1 MLAALIPCGWKSD
14 SGEIINC
21 SVVHLLGESMFLER
35 PFAYVPLVF
44 LLMTSLAPEYCV
56 AQSSNSNNRQ
66 TEDATLAA
74 SVQQLQEQVTQLRAV
89 VSDLRTESAR
99 YRSETNE
106 LRDELH
112 SALARLQ
119 QAPAGNGVV
128 SVAEPANSA
137 QRETPDEA
145 AAAQQESKAAERAA
159 KLEEQYDLLT
169 GKIDD
174 QYQTKVE
181 SGSKYKLR
189 LSGLVLMD
197 LFSNRGG
204 VLNADV
210 PGIVDNTDPL
220 GRSNSTGFSLRQSQ
234 IGLEVFGPQIA
245 GSRTHGELQTDFA
258 GGFPYAANGVAFGLL
273 RLRTGTIHLDWAHTS
288 VVAGQDA
295 PFFSA
300 LSPTSFATLAEPALS
315 YAGNLWTWIPQV
327 RVEHRITLSENSMV
341 TLQGGI
347 LDGLTGEPPLYSY
360 GRAPQA
366 GEYSRQPGYA
376 GRAAW
381 SYSAFGQPLT
391 IGAGGFYSK
400 QNWGFS
406 RDVNSW
412 ATTLDWVAPLGKWF
426 GLSGE
431 FYRGQ
436 ALGGLG
442 GGTYRSALFSGAA
455 KNPASEVRGLD
466 TMGGWSQLKFR
477 ASSKLEFNVAAG
489 QDNPFASEL
498 RAFPFTAYG
507 SGSPAATVARNHT
520 GMVNFI
526 YRPRSDLVFSTEY
539 RHTGTYQIDGTRYSA
554 DQLNLVM
561 GILF

>member
-1 MLAALIPCGWKSD
+1 
-14 SGEIINC
+14 
-21 SVVHLLGESMFLER
+21 MFLKR

-44 LLMTSLAPEYCV
+44 LMAACFVPKPCAAQTTKTENQGDPSLAETV
-56 AQSSNSNNRQ
+56 K
-66 TEDATLAA
+66 
-74 SVQQLQEQVTQLRAV
+74 QLQEQVNELRTV
-89 VSDLRTESAR
+89 VSDLRAESAR
-99 YRSETNE
+99 YRTETSE
-106 LRDELH
+106 LRQELH
-112 SALARLQ
+112 SALGR
-119 QAPAGNGVV
+119 QASEKDAPVQV
-128 SVAEPANSA
+128 
-137 QRETPDEA
+137 
-145 AAAQQESKAAERAA
+145 AAQQNAAERATPNESSEITQESPQEAKAAERAA
-159 KLEEQYDLLT
+159 RLEEQYDLLT

-181 SGSKYKLR
+181 SASKYKVR

-210 PGIVDNTDPL
+210 PGIVDNADPL
-220 GRSNSTGFSLRQSQ
+220 GRSNSTGLSLRQSQ

-245 GSRTHGELQTDFA
+245 GARTHGELQADFA
-258 GGFPYAANGVAFGLL
+258 GGFPYAPNGVTFGLL

-288 VVAGQDA
+288 VVAGQDS

-315 YAGNLWTWIPQV
+315 YAGNLWTWVPQV
-327 RVEHRITLSENSMV
+327 RVEHRVTLSENSSLA
-341 TLQGGI
+341 LQGGI

-376 GRAAW
+376 GRVAW
-381 SYSAFGQPLT
+381 SHNLLGQPLAF
-391 IGAGGFYSK
+391 GAGGYYSK
-400 QNWGFS
+400 QNWGFG
-406 RDVNSW
+406 RTVNSW
-412 ATTLDWVAPLGKWF
+412 ASTLDWMAPLAKWLS
-426 GLSGE
+426 LSGE

-442 GGTYRSALFSGAA
+442 AGTYRSALFSGAA
-455 KNPASEVRGLD
+455 NDPASQVRGLE
-466 TMGGWSQLKFR
+466 TMGGWSQLKVR
-477 ASSKLEFNVAAG
+477 ASSKLEFNAAGG

-507 SGSPAATVARNHT
+507 RGSPAATVARNHT
-520 GMVNFI
+520 GLFNFI
-526 YRPRSDLVFSTEY
+526 YRPRSDLLFSTEY
-539 RHTGTYQIDGTRYSA
+539 RHTTTFQIDGTRYSA